1 VQFPLRL
8 LARGSRE
15 QPRKIDPYTVPMRK
29 RETVGSE
36 VTLWWVMSK
45 LHSQQRGIATRVL
58 QRQSN
63 EGSDTPMGLLCANR
77 NR

>member
-1 VQFPLRL
+1 MVQFPLRL
-8 LARGSRE
+8 LARGSHE

-58 QRQSN
+58 
-63 EGSDTPMGLLCANR
+63 
-77 NR
+77 